1 MIVDGDGVNGVI
13 TQQRVQSTDAPFTIK
28 RSWQYHTFLP
38 FLILIELLYL
48 W

>member
-1 MIVDGDGVNGVI
+1 MGIFPIYVNGAI
-13 TQQRVQSTDAPFTIK
+13 MQQCVQSSDAPFTIK
-28 RSWQYHTFLP
+28 RPSQYHTFLP